1 LSINGCIFAR
11 SLLFQTTRAGP
22 HSSAKI
28 KEKKQSKMHLT
39 KKPQWK
45 KPSTAKPVNKF
56 VSMNANVVDYLRNS
70 I

>member
-28 KEKKQSKMHLT
+28 KEKKTVKNALNEKT
-39 KKPQWK
+39 
-45 KPSTAKPVNKF
+45 
-56 VSMNANVVDYLRNS
+56 SMEKA
-70 I
+70 